1 MKLSTAVLACLS
13 RATLKAAIDSG
24 CLSKSE
30 ITAIHALR
38 ASGGRSS
45 EAIAKRKLG
54 TAIAKQFI
62 EAKKRTEIIK
72 RAIGDYARQRVE
84 QLNKEAPMTTAAD
97 LLEERVSKSCD
108 IQRMFR
114 DTIAKY
120 QAAHPGCNKAD
131 AIDAVLFGPG
141 TREIVDLERRFDDA
155 VAKLGGG
162 NLPTPPPGTMH
173 RTHNDFAPRYGRA
186 GYDASVDD
194 ARPARAHASGG
205 PQSGEEDQPM
215 IEDANDVLERLTK
228 TGMRAGKSRAKAM
241 SDAAMSQEFSDA
253 HRKER
258 ARKYGV

>member
-1 MKLSTAVLACLS
+1 VLRELQAV
-13 RATLKAAIDSG
+13 IDYG
-24 CLSKSE
+24 CLSKAE
-30 ITAIHALR
+30 ISTVNALR
-38 ASGGRSS
+38 SSGGRSS

-62 EAKKRTEIIK
+62 DAKKRTEIIK

-84 QLNKEAPMTTAAD
+84 QLNKEASSMTTAAD
-97 LLEERVSKSCD
+97 LLEERVAKSRD

-114 DTIAKY
+114 DTIA

-141 TREIVDLERRFDDA
+141 TREIVELERRLDDA

-186 GYDASVDD
+186 GYDASVHD

-205 PQSGEEDQPM
+205 PQSGEEDQPV

-228 TGMRAGKSRAKAM
+228 EHMAAGKTRARAM
-241 SDAAMSQEFSDA
+241 MDASASKEFTEA
-253 HRKER
+253 FQKER